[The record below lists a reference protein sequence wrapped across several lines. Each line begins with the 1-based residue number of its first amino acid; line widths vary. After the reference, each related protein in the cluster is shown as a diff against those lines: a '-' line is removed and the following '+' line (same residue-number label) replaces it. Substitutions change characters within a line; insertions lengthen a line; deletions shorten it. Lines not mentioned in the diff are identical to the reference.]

1 MWSIADLR
9 RIILRLSGKQQV
21 SHLVPCATVK
31 VYSSYRQNRSVF
43 VVMNSEVLNKFRTSV
58 ALMLAVVDVLKY
70 STWLRKAF
78 ENQRD
83 S

>member
-1 MWSIADLR
+1 
-9 RIILRLSGKQQV
+9 
-21 SHLVPCATVK
+21 
-31 VYSSYRQNRSVF
+31 